1 MGVKKVI
8 VPLLLVSF
16 FVTGCGTDKHGS
28 LEISSHVDFGEE
40 DYQKIVSAN
49 NQLGMN
55 LLSVVEANED
65 GNTFISPTS
74 LFMALS
80 MVYNGADGKTKDEIA
95 KVLQVEGIDGAEL
108 NQANASLMSLLHS
121 DSKKIQLN
129 VANSV
134 WLNNQF
140 HFQTD
145 FAKKTRDYF
154 NAEIQE
160 MDILDRQSSEMINDW
175 VKQATNRKI
184 EEMVE
189 APLDPNLVA
198 ILLNAIYFKGGWT
211 YEFDKKQTE
220 QRAFHLKDG
229 TTKNLPLMT
238 LNKELAYTENK
249 SFQAVTLPYGDGEIS
264 MNVFLPKENTSLE
277 EFEKSLTNENWK
289 NWMSEFHERKGTIM
303 LPTFQM
309 EYEVK
314 LNETLKKLGMNS
326 AFERDANFT
335 KMITEDKPLW
345 ISEVKQKT
353 YLDVNEEGTE
363 AAAVTS
369 VEVVAV
375 SAPADKPFH
384 MEVNRPF
391 FIVITDDE
399 TGTILFMG
407 SISNPQSD

>member
-1 MGVKKVI
+1 MKKLI
-8 VPLLLVSF
+8 VPLLLMSV
-16 FVTGCGTDKHGS
+16 FVTGCGTDKQGS
-28 LEISSHVDFGEE
+28 LEISNQVDFGEE

-49 NQLGMN
+49 NQLGMD

-95 KVLQVEGIDGAEL
+95 KVLQVEGIDVAEL

-129 VANSV
+129 VANSI

-154 NAEIQE
+154 NAKIQE
-160 MDILDRQSSEMINDW
+160 MDILDRQSPEMINDW
-175 VKQATNRKI
+175 VKQATNGKI

-189 APLDPNLVA
+189 APLDSNIVA

-211 YEFDKKQTE
+211 YGFDKKQTE

-238 LNKELAYTENK
+238 LNKELAYTDNA
-249 SFQAVTLPYGDGEIS
+249 SFQAVSLPYGDGEMS

-277 EFEKSLTNENWK
+277 EFEKLLTNENWK

-335 KMITEDKPLW
+335 KMITEEEPLS

-375 SAPADKPFH
+375 SAPVDKPFQ

-391 FIVITDDE
+391 FIAITDDE

-407 SISNPQSD
+407 SISNPQEGK